1 MELNKLLTR
10 LENRLK
16 DPLPGWKSHKQMAS
30 LKRLVKL
37 QTMVIPANAR
47 VAGVLVLLYC
57 HGEEVSIVFMKR
69 VEDGGV
75 HSGQISFPGGK
86 EEPEDKDIIDTALR
100 EANEEV
106 GVDPKQVTVI
116 GTLSEIYIPPSNF
129 RVTPVLGFTSS
140 TPLFAAD
147 PKEVAEVIQVPLSA
161 LLDESSA
168 TRQKIRIGN
177 TFNMTVPCYKANGRT
192 IWGATAMMLSELLDV
207 IRD

>member
-1 MELNKLLTR
+1 MDLIKLLTR

-37 QTMVIPANAR
+37 QTMVIPSNAR

-86 EEPEDKDIIDTALR
+86 AELEDKDIIDTALR
-100 EANEEV
+100 EANEEI

-116 GTLSEIYIPPSNF
+116 GKLSEIYIPPSNF
-129 RVTPVLGFTSS
+129 RVTPVLAYTNS
-140 TPLFAAD
+140 TPLFVSD
-147 PKEVAEVIQVPLSA
+147 PNEVAEVIEVPLSM
-161 LLDESSA
+161 LIDKSSA
-168 TRQKIRIGN
+168 SSQKIRIGN
-177 TFNMTVPCYKANGRT
+177 TFNMTVPCYIANGQT
-192 IWGATAMMLSELLDV
+192 IWGATAMMLSELLDL
-207 IRD
+207 IRE